1 MSTIKS
7 TIESYADIMST
18 YDPSKN
24 TTRNVMSRFERCKI
38 IGIRLEQIARG
49 MPSLIDTMDLKSIE
63 EIVNREL
70 LERKIPYIITRAL
83 PNGKKEYWRV
93 SDMEL

>member
-38 IGIRLEQIARG
+38 IGMRLEQISRC
-49 MPSLIDTMDLKSIE
+49 MPPLVDTTGLNTIE
-63 EIVNREL
+63 EIVKEEL
-70 LERKIPYIITRAL
+70 LQRRIPYIITRAM